1 MESHFASAFRSSPE
15 DILVQS
21 EDLHPVVGELLEA
34 VGGMLAILNE
44 HRQILA
50 MNVGLMRRL
59 GLDDPC
65 PSLGLRPGEALG
77 CIHAH
82 EESSGCGTAKWCRT
96 CGAAIAIVTSLVTDT
111 PVEQICCMDVSTPSG
126 ANELYLR
133 VRCSPLERGGRRFL
147 VLFLQDITQDQ
158 KLAILEKT
166 FFHDVKGLVTGIL
179 GASEML
185 KAHGEESSTA
195 LTDSLKRMSLRL
207 ANELMLQS
215 KLAKGDAP
223 KGLVRY
229 ARTRVADILQDLR
242 DEIDFFPM
250 YSKRLVEFPEVPSD
264 AMLFTDAHIVVRIL
278 KNMVVNALEASVA
291 GETIRVGFQMG
302 EGGSVFTVWNQHAI
316 DPDIAMRVFQRN
328 FSTKGQIGRGL
339 GTWSMKFFGEQILRG
354 HVSFRTAPG
363 EGTTFQLELPA
374 TVPES

>member
-1 MESHFASAFRSSPE
+1 MESHFASAFRSSHE
-15 DILVQS
+15 EILVQS
-21 EDLHPVVGELLEA
+21 EDLHPVVGELLDA

-77 CIHAH
+77 CVHAH
-82 EESSGCGTAKWCRT
+82 EEPSGCGTTKWCRT
-96 CGAAIAIVTSLVTDT
+96 CGAAIAMVTSLVTDT
-111 PVEQICCMDVSTPSG
+111 PVEQVCAMDVQTPSG
-126 ANELYLR
+126 TNELSLR

-185 KAHGEESSTA
+185 RAKVDGSSAA
-195 LTDSLKRMSLRL
+195 LTDSLRRMSLRL
-207 ANELMLQS
+207 ANELTLQS
-215 KLAKGDAP
+215 RLAKGDAP

-229 ARTRVADILQDLR
+229 TRTKVSDLIQDLR
-242 DEIDFFPM
+242 DEVDHFPL
-250 YSKRLVEFPEVPSD
+250 YSKRVLEYPQEQLETE
-264 AMLFTDAHIVVRIL
+264 LFTDAHIVVRIL

-291 GETIRVGFQMG
+291 GEAIRVGFRLGQDG
-302 EGGSVFTVWNQHAI
+302 PVFTVWNERVI
-316 DPDIAMRVFQRN
+316 DPDVAMRVFQRN

-354 HVSFRTAPG
+354 RVSFRTAPG

-374 TVPES
+374 SPEA